1 MARAVGGGEAG
12 PGAARARALEGGWRR
27 RRRRREPSA
36 GRSPQRVPASARHG
50 PFRPPGPAAMSE
62 EKPKVRR
69 GPAAGASTPGTG
81 GRARSVAAAALPRP
95 APGTSGPRRSP
106 SGSPPRGVLTALS
119 PRRKG

>member
-12 PGAARARALEGGWRR
+12 PGAARARALEGGWR

-69 GPAAGASTPGTG
+69 GPAAEASTPGTG
-81 GRARSVAAAALPRP
+81 GRARSAAAAALPRP
-95 APGTSGPRRSP
+95 APGTSGP
-106 SGSPPRGVLTALS
+106 SGFPPRGVLTALS